1 MNAKDDEL
9 RRLEAL
15 VSQYD
20 QHQAL
25 RGELVFGAINDDG
38 RLDVA
43 TPFFEDADY
52 EALKASGLRD
62 ALIGLLDDMI
72 VLVSSPSPPRNPT
85 TMRVRA
91 RWWWRP
97 YCAENLSNSAAAR
110 PPWLGCSP
118 PEGPGKIGLHAT
130 DNASDSITALDH
142 MPL

>member
-1 MNAKDDEL
+1 MNAKDEEL

-20 QHQAL
+20 QRQAL

-62 ALIGLLDDMI
+62 ALIGLLDEMM
-72 VLVSSPSPPRNPT
+72 VERSAQGAE
-85 TMRVRA
+85 RA
-91 RWWWRP
+91 HD
-97 YCAENLSNSAAAR
+97 LS
-110 PPWLGCSP
+110 L
-118 PEGPGKIGLHAT
+118 IH
-130 DNASDSITALDH
+130 I
-142 MPL
+142 

>member
-1 MNAKDDEL
+1 MNTKDEEL

-15 VSQYD
+15 ASQYD

-52 EALKASGLRD
+52 EALKTSGLRD

-72 VLVSSPSPPRNPT
+72 VLVSPPSPPRNPT
-85 TMRVRA
+85 TMRVRE

-110 PPWLGCSP
+110 PR
-118 PEGPGKIGLHAT
+118 GLDAHRQKDPAR
-130 DNASDSITALDH
+130 
-142 MPL
+142 

>member
-1 MNAKDDEL
+1 MNAKDEEL
-9 RRLEAL
+9 SRLEAL

-43 TPFFEDADY
+43 MPFFEDADY

-72 VLVSSPSPPRNPT
+72 VLVSPPSPPRNPT

-110 PPWLGCSP
+110 PH
-118 PEGPGKIGLHAT
+118 GLDAHRQKDPAR
-130 DNASDSITALDH
+130 
-142 MPL
+142 

>member
-1 MNAKDDEL
+1 MNAKDEEL
-9 RRLEAL
+9 SRLEAL

-52 EALKASGLRD
+52 EALKTSGLRD

-72 VLVSSPSPPRNPT
+72 VLVSPPSPPRNPT

-110 PPWLGCSP
+110 PR
-118 PEGPGKIGLHAT
+118 GLDAHRQKDPAR
-130 DNASDSITALDH
+130 
-142 MPL
+142 